1 MRQEQEQEIKDQQLV
16 RICHIITRLIVG
28 GAQENTLASVV
39 GVRQLPGYEAV
50 DLVCGPE
57 AGTEGSM
64 VEDARLAGVQ
74 PACVDSLQR
83 SINPLHDLRAYRELA
98 ALLRRGRYDIVHTH
112 SGKAGFLGRL
122 AAKAAGVPVI
132 VHTIHGP
139 SFGPYQ
145 GALANAPLRLAERI
159 AGRVTTRFVSVAD
172 AMTRLY
178 LDAGIGRAERYT
190 TIRSGFD
197 VAAFACAKPDEQLHA
212 RLGGGPVIGQIA
224 RLFELKGWELFFDMA
239 RALPE
244 AKFLIV
250 GDGPWR
256 SKLEAWAGEPP
267 LRGRVHF
274 AGLVPPGD
282 VPRYV
287 AMMDV
292 LVHLSLRE
300 GLPRAVVQALAAGK
314 PVVAHPL
321 DGTPE
326 VVKDGETGFLVP
338 PGDYGALA
346 DLVRR
351 LLRDPA
357 LAASMGRRGQT
368 RVLEEFSVET
378 TVSGLDELYRS
389 LVK

>member
-1 MRQEQEQEIKDQQLV
+1 M

-28 GAQENTLASVV
+28 GAQENTLASVI
-39 GVRQLPGYEAV
+39 GLRRLPGYETV
-50 DLVCGPE
+50 DLVCGSE
-57 AGTEGSM
+57 AGAEGSLLD
-64 VEDARLAGVQ
+64 DARHAGVE
-74 PACVDSLQR
+74 PVCVKALRR
-83 SINPLHDLRAYRELA
+83 SINPLHDIRARRELA

-122 AAKAAGVPVI
+122 AARAAGVPVI
-132 VHTIHGP
+132 IHTIHGP

-145 GALANAPLRLAERI
+145 GALANVPLRLAERI

-178 LDAGIGRAERYT
+178 LGAGIGWPERYT

-197 VAAFACAKPDEQLHA
+197 VAAFASAKPDEQLRA
-212 RLGGGPVIGQIA
+212 RLGGGPVVGQIA
-224 RLFELKGWELFFDMA
+224 RLFELKGWELFFEMA

-256 SKLEAWAGEPP
+256 AKLEAWAAEPV

-274 AGLVPPGD
+274 TGLVPPAD

-287 AMMDV
+287 ATMDV
-292 LVHLSLRE
+292 LVHLSQRE
-300 GLPRAVVQALAAGK
+300 GLPRAVVQALAAGR

-326 VVKDGETGFLVP
+326 VVTDGETGFLVA
-338 PGDYGALA
+338 PGDCGALA
-346 DLVRR
+346 DRVRR
-351 LLRDPA
+351 LLREPA
-357 LAASMGRRGQT
+357 LAADMGRRGQA
-368 RVLEEFSVET
+368 RALGEFSVERM
-378 TVSGLDELYRS
+378 VSKLDELYRS

>member
-1 MRQEQEQEIKDQQLV
+1 MRV
-16 RICHIITRLIVG
+16 CHVITRLIVG

-39 GVRQLPGYEAV
+39 GLRRLPGYECV
-50 DLVCGPE
+50 DLISGAE
-57 AGTEGSM
+57 AGAEGSLL
-64 VEDARLAGVQ
+64 EQARQAGVE
-74 PACVDSLQR
+74 PIWLKALRR
-83 SINPLHDLRAYRELA
+83 SINPSHDARAFVELTR
-98 ALLRRGRYDIVHTH
+98 LLRRGCYDVVHTH

-122 AAKAAGVPVI
+122 AARAVGVPVV

-139 SFGPYQ
+139 SFGPFQ
-145 GALANAPLRLAERI
+145 GAMANAALRLAEQI

-172 AMTRLY
+172 AMSRLY
-178 LDAGIGRAERYT
+178 LDAGIGRAEDYV

-197 VAAFACAKPDEQLHA
+197 VDAFARATPDVEFRA
-212 RLGGGPVIGQIA
+212 RLGGGPIVGQMA
-224 RLFELKGWELFFDMA
+224 RLFELKGWESFFEMA

-244 AKFLIV
+244 AKFLLV

-256 SKLEAWAGEPP
+256 AKLEAWAAEPG

-274 AGLVPPGD
+274 AGLVPPAE
-282 VPRYV
+282 VPRWV
-287 AMMDV
+287 ASMDA

-326 VVKDGETGFLVP
+326 VVVDGESGFLIP
-338 PGDYGALA
+338 AGDGAALTER
-346 DLVRR
+346 VRR

-357 LAASMGRRGQT
+357 LASSMGRCGQA
-368 RVLEEFSVET
+368 RALKEFGVET
-378 TVSGLDELYRS
+378 MVRRLDELYRS
-389 LVK
+389 LIPTCNRG

>member
-1 MRQEQEQEIKDQQLV
+1 M

-28 GAQENTLASVV
+28 GAQENTLASVI
-39 GVRQLPGYEAV
+39 GLRRLSGYEAV

-57 AGTEGSM
+57 AGAEGSL
-64 VEDARLAGVQ
+64 VEVARRAGVE
-74 PACVDSLQR
+74 PIRVNALRR
-83 SINPLHDLRAYRELA
+83 SIHPLHDLRAYRELA

-122 AAKAAGVPVI
+122 AARAAGVPVI

-139 SFGPYQ
+139 SFGAYQ
-145 GALANAPLRLAERI
+145 SALANAPLRLAERI
-159 AGRVTTRFVSVAD
+159 AGRVTTHFVSVAD

-178 LDAGIGRAERYT
+178 LDAGIGRPERYT

-197 VAAFACAKPDEQLHA
+197 VAAFANAKPDDALRA
-212 RLGGGPVIGQIA
+212 RLGGGPVVGQMA

-256 SKLEAWAGEPP
+256 AKLEAWAAAPS

-274 AGLVPPGD
+274 AGLVSPAD

-287 AMMDV
+287 AAMDV

-300 GLPRAVVQALAAGK
+300 GLPRAVVQALAVGK

-326 VVKDGETGFLVP
+326 VVTDGESGFLVP
-338 PGDYGALA
+338 RGYCGTLA
-346 DLVRR
+346 ERVRR
-351 LLRDPA
+351 LLREPA
-357 LAASMGRRGQT
+357 LAAEMGRRGQE
-368 RVLEEFSVET
+368 RVIAEFSVERM
-378 TVSGLDELYRS
+378 VSKLDELYRS
-389 LVK
+389 LIK